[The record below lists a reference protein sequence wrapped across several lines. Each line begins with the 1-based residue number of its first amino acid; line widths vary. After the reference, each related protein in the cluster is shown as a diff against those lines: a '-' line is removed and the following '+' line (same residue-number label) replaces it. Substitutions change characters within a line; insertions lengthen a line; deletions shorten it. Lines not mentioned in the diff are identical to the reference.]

1 MDILE
6 TMMEEALEATLST
19 ESIEESIEETT
30 EDNTEIEETVNE
42 EVELIKP
49 NAQSLL
55 VDESTSRFSSAI
67 WYDAVKQS
75 NVLIAGVGGIG
86 RFGNLKN
93 F

>member
-1 MDILE
+1 MNILE
-6 TMMEEALEATLST
+6 TMMEEALEASLPTEYNEEVVENT
-19 ESIEESIEETT
+19 EST
-30 EDNTEIEETVNE
+30 EETVNE

-49 NAQSLL
+49 NAESLL

-75 NVLIAGVGGIG
+75 SIVIAGVGGIG

>member
-1 MDILE
+1 MDDILE

-19 ESIEESIEETT
+19 ETVEETT
-30 EDNTEIEETVNE
+30 EELENEFVEETVNE
-42 EVELIKP
+42 EELIKP
-49 NAQSLL
+49 NAESLL

-75 NVLIAGVGGIG
+75 TVLIAGVGGIG